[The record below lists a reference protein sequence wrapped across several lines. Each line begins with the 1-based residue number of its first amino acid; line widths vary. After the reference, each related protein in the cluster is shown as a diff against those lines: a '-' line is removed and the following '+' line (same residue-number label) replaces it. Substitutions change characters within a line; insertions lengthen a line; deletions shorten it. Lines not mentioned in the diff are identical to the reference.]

1 MLSIFSCAFQPSVR
15 LLWRSVYLNLLPMLW
30 LGCSFV
36 CLLFILSCISCL
48 YIWEINLLSIAS
60 FANIFSHSEGC
71 LFILFMVSFAVQKLL
86 SLIRPYLLIFAFIFI
101 TLGGES
107 KKIFLGFMS
116 ESVLLRA
123 SQVVLV
129 VKNPPAIQETGEMQ
143 VRSLCQED
151 PLEKSMPIHFSIL
164 VWRVPWTEE
173 PGGLQS
179 SHKELD
185 MTEHERMCSAYVF
198 L

>member
-1 MLSIFSCAFQPSVR
+1 MLSIFSCAFQPSVC

-60 FANIFSHSEGC
+60 FANIFSQSIGC
-71 LFILFMVSFAVQKLL
+71 LFILSMVCFAVQKLL

-107 KKIFLGFMS
+107 KKTLLWFMS
-116 ESVLLRA
+116 KSSLPTFPSKSFIV
-123 SQVVLV
+123 SDV
-129 VKNPPAIQETGEMQ
+129 TF
-143 VRSLCQED
+143 RSLIHCEFIFVSGHRECLD
-151 PLEKSMPIHFSIL
+151 FICLHAPLIEETVFSPLYIL
-164 VWRVPWTEE
+164 ASFVV
-173 PGGLQS
+173 
-179 SHKELD
+179 D
-185 MTEHERMCSAYVF
+185 
-198 L
+198 